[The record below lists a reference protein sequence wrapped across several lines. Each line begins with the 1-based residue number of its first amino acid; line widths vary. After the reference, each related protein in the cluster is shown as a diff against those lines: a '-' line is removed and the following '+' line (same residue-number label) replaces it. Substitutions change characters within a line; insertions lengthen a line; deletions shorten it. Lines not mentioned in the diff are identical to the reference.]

1 MTTSLKRVNLK
12 LLSNANAF
20 DGAVLSYVSANDS
33 VEYVSGG
40 GSVGV
45 VQANLDSFA
54 TYANTTLAKSN
65 SSSFWVYY
73 DNETALDAAYI
84 HGAFAHVHGT
94 GKAYFGHAGNWVQL
108 RDETDALATTANL
121 DSFASYAN
129 TAIAGAGGSV
139 KVENASGVIDTAV
152 ASLIFSGGL
161 NATPTGSNSKIVTVS
176 ATSVDLAY
184 QFASQLFIADGTA
197 NTFTMTRSVSNATN
211 MFVAIDGLLQTPND
225 DYFTSATTLTIGNTA
240 PIIANTE
247 IEARYL
253 ITSTSTSNLTNDSYT
268 ADGTANTF
276 TMTETPSSA
285 SAIMVTVGGILQT
298 PANNYVTSGTT
309 LTLNNTAPIVAN
321 TKVEVRHLPSVS

>member
-40 GSVGV
+40 G
-45 VQANLDSFA
+45 
-54 TYANTTLAKSN
+54 N
-65 SSSFWVYY
+65 SGLIQS
-73 DNETALDAAYI
+73 
-84 HGAFAHVHGT
+84 
-94 GKAYFGHAGNWVQL
+94 
-108 RDETDALATTANL
+108 NL

-129 TAIAGAGGSV
+129 SSFALDTNLNTVQSNLTTGVNYVSGNLDSFASYANSAIASAGGSV
-139 KVENASGVIDTAV
+139 KVENASGVINSAV

-161 NATPTGSNSKIVTVS
+161 NATPTSGNSQIVTVS
-176 ATSVDLAY
+176 ATSVSLAY
-184 QFASQLFIADGTA
+184 QFASQLFTADGSS
-197 NTFTMTRSVSNATN
+197 NTFTMSRSVANATN
-211 MFVAIDGLLQTPND
+211 MFVAIDGLLQSPND

-240 PIIANTE
+240 PIVANTE

-309 LTLNNTAPIVAN
+309 LTLSNTAPIVAN